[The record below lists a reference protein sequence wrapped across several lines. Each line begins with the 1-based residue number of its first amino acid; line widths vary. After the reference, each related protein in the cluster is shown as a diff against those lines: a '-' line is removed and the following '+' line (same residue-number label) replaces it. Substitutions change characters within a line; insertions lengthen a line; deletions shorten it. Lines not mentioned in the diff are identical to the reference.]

1 MVEGVCSRLERC
13 PTQALAFGFS
23 EEGSER
29 AAVGQAA
36 GTDVRFTV
44 TRDSCDQPLLGSAR
58 RGRVHAPELG
68 DPGRLQV
75 EVITGCWAQD
85 RTGGRTSLEKVRS
98 THNSDEFAGRP
109 WSVLT

>member
-1 MVEGVCSRLERC
+1 MSNALHIREKRLTSGLGPLTVVLRAFGRVVEGVCSRLERG
-13 PTQALAFGFS
+13 PTQALAFAVS

-58 RGRVHAPELG
+58 RGRVHA
-68 DPGRLQV
+68 
-75 EVITGCWAQD
+75 
-85 RTGGRTSLEKVRS
+85 S
-98 THNSDEFAGRP
+98 
-109 WSVLT
+109 